1 MLLMCCAKGKSICN
15 GVEPSGAIEPPRVI
29 DSTEPSRSV
38 PQGLLGLG
46 TSGII
51 GSGIGGTIF
60 GLPHFFPSAPSME
73 RGLWVEVKGLLPWRN
88 LLTLQIFGTPLLPG
102 LLCTT

>member
-1 MLLMCCAKGKSICN
+1 MLLMCCAKGKSICS

-38 PQGLLGLG
+38 PQGRLGLG
-46 TSGII
+46 SSGLI

-60 GLPHFFPSAPSME
+60 GLRSGIGSNFRFPKYTSLAAIRPTAKINM
-73 RGLWVEVKGLLPWRN
+73 PI
-88 LLTLQIFGTPLLPG
+88 TLFMMLS
-102 LLCTT
+102 C